1 MKEALS
7 KRLLLS
13 IESEVLFVE
22 EMDSVYREP
31 SIAHVMKVV
40 SSFLIDC
47 ISHFGK
53 LHRCGT
59 HSFAL
64 HRMVLH
70 VVTNYKTGGR
80 RRGDKS

>member
-40 SSFLIDC
+40 SSF
-47 ISHFGK
+47 S
-53 LHRCGT
+53 
-59 HSFAL
+59 
-64 HRMVLH
+64 
-70 VVTNYKTGGR
+70 
-80 RRGDKS
+80 